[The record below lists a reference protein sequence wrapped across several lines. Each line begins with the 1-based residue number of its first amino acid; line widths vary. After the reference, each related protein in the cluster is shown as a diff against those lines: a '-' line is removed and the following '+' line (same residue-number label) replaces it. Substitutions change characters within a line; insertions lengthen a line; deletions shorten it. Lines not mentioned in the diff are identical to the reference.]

1 MMGHFIVK
9 VKAEMYLDVEAESAI
24 EAERLIESFNPR
36 ITGDDIDFSRFI
48 ASTVRESVAESL
60 KVKRFVR
67 LCELC
72 GSWQHRRFRHHICEK
87 CEGEQG

>member
-9 VKAEMYLDVEAESAI
+9 VKAELYLDVEAESAI
-24 EAERLIESFNPR
+24 EAERLIESFKPR
-36 ITGDDIDFSRFI
+36 IVGEDIDFSRY
-48 ASTVRESVAESL
+48 VAKSMKEPFAEVL

-72 GSWQHRRFRHHICEK
+72 GAWQHRRFRNHICEK